1 MVLVVAAIPT
11 VAVVPGI
18 VIDPK
23 SSALGRDPEEELNI
37 AMLRSGD
44 VLILVLDLDPTF
56 AVGLVPIAAP
66 VFGFVDPAVGIVVGV
81 GRTASVVVVVV
92 AVVVVA
98 VAVVVV
104 AVVVVVS
111 IVGGGAGVEELGLSR
126 SVSSVVA
133 VGLGG
138 LIVSSR
144 E

>member
-81 GRTASVVVVVV
+81 GRTASVVVVV